1 MKLRLS
7 VTAPNG
13 MTKNLRITADA
24 TATVGDVAAGLAG
37 AGPVRAAE
45 PVDPRSRTLEVLAPG
60 GPLGATRRTGASL
73 GGGSGRLLDP
83 DLHLNESGLRSGAVV
98 GVRAV
103 AAARENNAEDGA
115 VVLVLSG
122 PHAGESYSVDRKAHV

>member
-37 AGPVRAAE
+37 TGPM
-45 PVDPRSRTLEVLAPG
+45 
-60 GPLGATRRTGASL
+60 
-73 GGGSGRLLDP
+73 
-83 DLHLNESGLRSGAVV
+83 
-98 GVRAV
+98 RAV
-103 AAARENNAEDGA
+103 IEIGRASCRER
-115 VVLVLSG
+115 V
-122 PHAGESYSVDRKAHV
+122 

>member
-37 AGPVRAAE
+37 AGPKF
-45 PVDPRSRTLEVLAPG
+45 
-60 GPLGATRRTGASL
+60 
-73 GGGSGRLLDP
+73 
-83 DLHLNESGLRSGAVV
+83 
-98 GVRAV
+98 
-103 AAARENNAEDGA
+103 
-115 VVLVLSG
+115 
-122 PHAGESYSVDRKAHV
+122 VDRKSVV